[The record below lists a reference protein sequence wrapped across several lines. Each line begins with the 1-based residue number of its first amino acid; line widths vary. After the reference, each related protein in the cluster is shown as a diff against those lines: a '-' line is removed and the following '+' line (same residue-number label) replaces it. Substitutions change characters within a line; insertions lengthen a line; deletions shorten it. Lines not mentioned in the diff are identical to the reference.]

1 MTSEVELSPL
11 ESAPVFEDLPLDQL
25 PLDAESLAAVQ
36 DVPVKVRAVIGRAR
50 MPIGDLVRLV
60 PGSVVELDR
69 RVGEPVDI
77 LINDRLVARGEIV
90 LIDQALGVTLTE
102 IVRTE
107 Q

>member
-11 ESAPVFEDLPLDQL
+11 APAPTFTGLPLEAAL
-25 PLDAESLAAVQ
+25 PDADSLAAVQ

-50 MPIGDLVRLV
+50 MPIGDLVRLA

>member
-1 MTSEVELSPL
+1 MTSEVELTPL
-11 ESAPVFEDLPLDQL
+11 STHPVFEDLPADPA
-25 PLDAESLAAVQ
+25 PLDADSLDAVQ

-50 MPIGDLVRLV
+50 MPIGDLVRLR
-60 PGSVVELDR
+60 PGSIVELDR

-102 IVRTE
+102 IVRSD

>member
-11 ESAPVFEDLPLDQL
+11 GATPVFEDLPTDAP
-25 PLDAESLAAVQ
+25 PLDADSLEAVQ
-36 DVPVKVRAVIGRAR
+36 EVPVKVRAVIGRAR
-50 MPIGDLVRLV
+50 MPIGDLVRLK
-60 PGSVVELDR
+60 PGSIVELDR

-102 IVRTE
+102 IVRSE